1 MNIIKFISEMVCVK
15 IRVSEQQ
22 GGALSQAIFVASSI
36 QMLSQ
41 YTQKLSFL
49 QSQNKLRWPF
59 IGRLRY
65 FCT

>member
-15 IRVSEQQ
+15 IMVSEQQ
-22 GGALSQAIFVASSI
+22 GALSQAIFVASSI